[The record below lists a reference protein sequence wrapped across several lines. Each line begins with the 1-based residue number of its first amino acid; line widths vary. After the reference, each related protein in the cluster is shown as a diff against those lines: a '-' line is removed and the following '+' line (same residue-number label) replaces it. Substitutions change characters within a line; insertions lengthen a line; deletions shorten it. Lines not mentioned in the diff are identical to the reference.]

1 MSSPLAQLLDHLTAK
16 HHAAEADT
24 RRLRGELRRNRP
36 ATLDLDASAHL
47 ADLEGGSEALARH
60 HRRAPT
66 ERAAMLGEIVGE
78 LTAVRRRAAQ
88 GALFKAVRSVTE
100 VTTEVRAFT
109 AQCRADVL
117 RSMPM
122 ALHYVDANGMITL
135 ELYRVQLTSALSQA
149 PAAVLRATYERALD
163 RKAAPDVVALEVI
176 EQLADTRQP
185 LAVTIEDRPAAQQL
199 RELVEAAPGSA
210 RARRGAR
217 CRGPGRRPGP
227 PPSSAPPPSR
237 FDPLRPAIK
246 HPDVRAALDAEA
258 EAMEQ
263 AGEADDATD
272 QAALREQLAA
282 GGGRTAMTGRR
293 PARRRTPR
301 ATGTGGVPSWCRHNG
316 SGGPGS

>member
-199 RELVEAAPGSA
+199 RELVEAARDLRVPAGVPDAEALAADLA
-210 RARRGAR
+210 RLQQRAAAVEIQ
-217 CRGPGRRPGP
+217 PL
-227 PPSSAPPPSR
+227 
-237 FDPLRPAIK
+237 DPDQ

-282 GGGRTAMTGRR
+282 GGGVRR
-293 PARRRTPR
+293 
-301 ATGTGGVPSWCRHNG
+301 
-316 SGGPGS
+316 